1 MISEQHEFGVSPL
14 APQVADIFCARCHAA
29 VGWQYLCCYE
39 ASQQYKEGHV
49 ILEKAKLHRSWKDSA
64 APSPGGGGGAGPQ

>member
-1 MISEQHEFGVSPL
+1 MRCTRVDSGTYGTRVD
-14 APQVADIFCARCHAA
+14 APCAAQVADIFCARCHAA

-49 ILEKAKLHRSWKDSA
+49 ILEKVKLHRSWRDPPPA
-64 APSPGGGGGAGPQ
+64 ASRL